1 MAMSD
6 KDDMPGLEVF
16 FDAARRH
23 AAEPSVALL
32 ARIDADAQ
40 AVQDLARRPAPHP
53 TRRRTLSR
61 QLYRLLGGWPA
72 VTGLATAAMAGVWLG
87 ISLPEGIL
95 DGAGESAYLIDVAP
109 ELAFDLAGGD
119 F

>member
-6 KDDMPGLEVF
+6 RDDMSGLEVF
-16 FDAARRH
+16 FDAARAH
-23 AAEPSVALL
+23 AAEPSVALM
-32 ARIDADAQ
+32 ARIDEDAQ
-40 AVQDLARRPAPHP
+40 AVAAQTPAPP
-53 TRRRTLSR
+53 RPRRASLSS

-87 ISLPEGIL
+87 ISLPEGML
-95 DGAGESAYLIDVAP
+95 DGANESAYLIDVAP
-109 ELAFDLAGGD
+109 ELAFDLAGGN

>member
-16 FDAARRH
+16 FDAARAH
-23 AAEPSVALL
+23 PAEPSVALMT
-32 ARIDADAQ
+32 RIDRDAQ
-40 AVQDLARRPAPHP
+40 AVQANARRPASRRP
-53 TRRRTLSR
+53 RRTSLST
-61 QLYRLLGGWPA
+61 QLFRLLGGWPA

-87 ISLPEGIL
+87 ISLPEGLL
-95 DGAGESAYLIDVAP
+95 DSASDGAYLIDLAP
-109 ELAFDLAGGD
+109 ELTFDLAGGN

>member
-23 AAEPSVALL
+23 AAEPSAALM
-32 ARIDADAQ
+32 ARIDEDAQ
-40 AVQDLARRPAPHP
+40 AVQALAQRPAPQS
-53 TRRRTLSR
+53 TRRSTLSS

-72 VTGLATAAMAGVWLG
+72 MTGLATAAVAGVWLG

-95 DGAGESAYLIDVAP
+95 DGTSDAAYLVDVAP

>member
-6 KDDMPGLEVF
+6 KDDLLGIEAF

-23 AAEPSVALL
+23 AAEPSVALMT
-32 ARIDADAQ
+32 RIDEDAQ
-40 AVQDLARRPAPHP
+40 AIQALARRPAPQP
-53 TRRRTLSR
+53 TRRSTLSS
-61 QLYRLLGGWPA
+61 QFYRLLGGWPA
-72 VTGLATAAMAGVWLG
+72 VTGLATAAMAGIWLG

-95 DGAGESAYLIDVAP
+95 DGTSDAAYLVDVAP

>member
-6 KDDMPGLEVF
+6 KDDMSGLEVF
-16 FDAARRH
+16 FDAARAH
-23 AAEPSVALL
+23 AAEPSVALMT
-32 ARIDADAQ
+32 RIDADAQ
-40 AVQDLARRPAPHP
+40 AVAASAQTPAPQRP
-53 TRRRTLSR
+53 RRASLSA

-87 ISLPEGIL
+87 VSLPEGLL
-95 DGAGESAYLIDVAP
+95 DSVGDSAYLIDITS
-109 ELAFDLAGGD
+109 EFAFYLAGGD

>member
-16 FDAARRH
+16 FDAARAH
-23 AAEPSVALL
+23 AAEPSVALMT
-32 ARIDADAQ
+32 RIDEDAQ
-40 AVQDLARRPAPHP
+40 AVAARAQTPAPQRL
-53 TRRRTLSR
+53 RRASLST

-87 ISLPEGIL
+87 ISLPEGLL
-95 DGAGESAYLIDVAP
+95 DSASESAYLIDVAP
-109 ELAFDLAGGD
+109 ELAFDLAGGN